1 MKEAQKIAQLNTLS
15 KKRSLLMNKIN
26 SIDQKTNSLLSSK
39 GIGKQ
44 GKVPTG
50 KQASPKE
57 GSGPYQLCQAMGS
70 KPMTLEQIA
79 KKTKLSIG
87 TVKHYI
93 HKFSCFKLVGYGK
106 GYVVEKPSMTAL

>member
-1 MKEAQKIAQLNTLS
+1 METLMQEAQKISQLKILA
-15 KKRSLLMNKIN
+15 KKRNALMQKVHLLDSKI
-26 SIDQKTNSLLSSK
+26 NSLLSAK
-39 GIGKQ
+39 TLGKQ

-50 KQASPKE
+50 KQSCPKE

-79 KKTKLSIG
+79 KKTKLKVG
-87 TVKHYI
+87 TVKGYI

-106 GYVVEKPSMTAL
+106 GYVFEKPL